1 MKKVLIVATLLFG
14 SFALTQKADAQ
25 IRFGFNINIGEQP
38 AWRAPGYNYVEY
50 YYLPEIEA
58 YYYVP
63 RHQFVYMNNG
73 RWVFSS
79 SLPYRYRSYN
89 LYTAN
94 KVVVNRHN
102 AYLSFEQDRQ
112 RYGRARYNDRNDRYD
127 RNDRRNDRRD
137 NNGRRY

>member
-1 MKKVLIVATLLFG
+1 MKKVFIVAALLCG

-25 IRFGFNINIGEQP
+25 VRFGFNINIGEQP

-63 RHQFVYMNNG
+63 RHQFVYLNNG

-79 SLPYRYRSYN
+79 SLPYRYRTYN

-102 AYLSFEQDRQ
+102 AYLSFEQDRT
-112 RYGRARYNDRNDRYD
+112 RYGGYRDNDRYD
-127 RNDRRNDRRD
+127 RRDYDRRRDGRRG
-137 NNGRRY
+137 GRRY

>member
-14 SFALTQKADAQ
+14 SFALTQKVSAQ
-25 IRFGFNINIGEQP
+25 VRFGFNINIGEQP
-38 AWRAPGYNYVEY
+38 SWRAPGYNYVEY

-63 RHQFVYMNNG
+63 RHQFIYVDNG

-102 AYLSFEQDRQ
+102 AYLSFDQDRM
-112 RYGRARYNDRNDRYD
+112 RYGGSRYNDGYNKNGHR
-127 RNDRRNDRRD
+127 
-137 NNGRRY
+137 NNGRRWNDNRRY